1 MGIEDM
7 ANQAKDLAGQH
18 ADKIEQGL
26 DAAAEQVK
34 KIVPDVHDDKVD
46 QSRGGRQ
53 EPARWWRSARPF
65 EQTPPLVRN
74 TSGPTGVDRITGGVS
89 TRGAAATPAWAPSR
103 RAGS

>member
-7 ANQAKDLAGQH
+7 ASQAKDLAGQH

-46 QSRGGRQ
+46 QAVEAAKNLLGGGGQ
-53 EPARWWRSARPF
+53 PA
-65 EQTPPLVRN
+65 
-74 TSGPTGVDRITGGVS
+74 
-89 TRGAAATPAWAPSR
+89 
-103 RAGS
+103 